1 MNKEGRKQLEEA
13 MLKIAEA
20 KEIIEQVREEEQ
32 EKLDNLEAVGL
43 EYSPNGEKMQE
54 AIDALYEA
62 EYACETCDEQLQEA
76 SA

>member
-32 EKLDNLEAVGL
+32 EKLDNLEAVG
-43 EYSPNGEKMQE
+43 
-54 AIDALYEA
+54 
-62 EYACETCDEQLQEA
+62 
-76 SA
+76 